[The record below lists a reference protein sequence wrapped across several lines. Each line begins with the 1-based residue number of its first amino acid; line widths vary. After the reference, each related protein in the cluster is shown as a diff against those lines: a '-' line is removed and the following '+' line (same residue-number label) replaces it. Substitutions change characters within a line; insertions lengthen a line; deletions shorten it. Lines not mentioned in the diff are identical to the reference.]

1 MEELKPV
8 FLEIRAKDKEKLNS
22 ILKVIKLTFSS
33 VIIQGL
39 TFDKI
44 DDKFLVSFN
53 ISQKHYHTII
63 EKLTLNKLDVIS
75 TEASD
80 LKIINSAKGK
90 LRKKDNAG
98 FDGWDTIANY
108 GKPSK
113 NLSIDELIKTGDY
126 IELIKII
133 NDLTLDNARRE
144 KAKEGLAESIE
155 NRIKQLYGQAMISK
169 REAEQSVTKLVD
181 IASNGFLIAR
191 DETRVINR
199 AIELAFD
206 IASQNS
212 DSVNFLIDIANNR
225 SLQPIYNIRAI
236 ILFASIV
243 FNDKAKYSRNIKY
256 ANLYL
261 NIKWLIKIYDNVK
274 AELSPNEKR
283 TLKNIVTFVNRYR
296 TRA

>member
-8 FLEIRAKDKEKLNS
+8 FLEIRAKDKEKFNS

-33 VIIQGL
+33 VKIQDL
-39 TFDKI
+39 IFDKI
-44 DDKFLVSFN
+44 DDKLLVSFN
-53 ISQKHYHTII
+53 ITQKHYNTLI
-63 EKLTLNKLDVIS
+63 EKLTLNHLDVIS
-75 TEASD
+75 TEAAD
-80 LKIINSAKGK
+80 LEIINSAKGK

-113 NLSIDELIKTGDY
+113 NLSIEELVKNGDY

-144 KAKEGLAESIE
+144 KAKEGLGESIE
-155 NRIKQLYGQAMISK
+155 NRIKKLYGQAMISK

-191 DETRVINR
+191 GENKGINR
-199 AIELAFD
+199 AMEIAFD
-206 IASQNS
+206 IASQNP
-212 DSVNFLIDIANNR
+212 DTVNLLIDIANNK
-225 SLQPIYNIRAI
+225 SLQPINNLRAI

-243 FNDKAKYSRNIKY
+243 FNDRAKYSRNIKY

-261 NIKWLIKIYDNVK
+261 NIKWLIKIYDKVK
-274 AELSPNEKR
+274 SELSSNEKR
-283 TLKNIVTFVNRYR
+283 FLKDVIILVNRYR